1 MADDMSRQIEQLN
14 KAGAIMVGTKEGTP
28 VSRESAQAIVEA
40 IRKQQEKKQVT
51 DDIVTRLRHKYAGQL
66 PICAEAAEEIERLRR
81 ENAWFK
87 AVNIQMNA
95 DLTELSNR

>member
-1 MADDMSRQIEQLN
+1 MTDDMSRQIEQLN

-51 DDIVTRLRHKYAGQL
+51 EDIVTQLRKMNYY
-66 PICAEAAEEIERLRR
+66 
-81 ENAWFK
+81 
-87 AVNIQMNA
+87 VNEVA
-95 DLTELSNR
+95 SNHGS